1 MLRLSLLLLLAS
13 SCMVATAAETTGDQQ
28 CGTLM
33 CITANTNS
41 TTVEY
46 ILTSRGKRTLGWMGM
61 GFGSQ
66 MANTPMVIM
75 WANSD
80 GTVTLSQRQAQR
92 EVMPTVVA
100 NPPRVATLND
110 ALSITSGS
118 TPQLAYTIPA
128 NSDQKQSVIFAFGT
142 QNPGSSAV
150 DATLAQHVEDGVLQL
165 DLTKSSSTSN
175 GSTGTSSGTGSSSTS
190 SSGADTSGVDSIP
203 LLPYQRMI
211 IAHATFCTVGF
222 LLFLPA
228 GSLLARY
235 SRTFTSMWFKGHWI
249 AQFALAGPSI
259 VIGIALGIQSV
270 AEAGATHLN
279 DSHKR
284 YGVAIFILYLLQCGL
299 GAIIHWVKASDRTR
313 RPLQNYFHAIFG
325 LLIIALAF
333 YQVHSG
339 YKVEW
344 TKATGRD
351 ELSNGVNIF
360 FFIWLAVLPAA
371 YFVGLTFL
379 PKQLRQERKSVL
391 SRRGDDVVQMGYRNR
406 Q

>member
-1 MLRLSLLLLLAS
+1 MLRLSLILLLAS
-13 SCMVATAAETTGDQQ
+13 SCNVATAAETTSDQQ
-28 CGTLM
+28 CGTTM
-33 CITANTNS
+33 CITANANS

-75 WANSD
+75 WSNSD
-80 GTVTLSQRQAQR
+80 GTITLSQRQAQR
-92 EVMPTVVA
+92 EVMPTVVE

-110 ALSITSGS
+110 SLSITSGS

-128 NSDQKQSVIFAFGT
+128 NSDQKQSVIYAFGT
-142 QNPGSSAV
+142 QNPGSSAK
-150 DATLAQHVEDGVLQL
+150 DATLAEHVDYGVLLL

-175 GSTGTSSGTGSSSTS
+175 GSTGGTS
-190 SSGADTSGVDSIP
+190 SSGGGASGVDSTP
-203 LLPYQRMI
+203 LLSYQRMI
-211 IAHATFCTVGF
+211 VAHATFCTVGF

-228 GSLLARY
+228 GALLARY

-259 VIGIALGIQSV
+259 FIGVALGIQSV
-270 AEAGATHLN
+270 TEAGATHLN
-279 DSHKR
+279 DSHKK
-284 YGVAIFILYLLQCGL
+284 YGLAIFVLYLLQCGV

-325 LLIIALAF
+325 LLIIALAY

-344 TKATGRD
+344 PKVTGRG
-351 ELSNGVNIF
+351 ELSKGVNVF
-360 FFIWLAVLPAA
+360 FFVWLAVLPVA
-371 YFVGLTFL
+371 YLVGLSFL
-379 PKQLRQERKSVL
+379 PKQLRQERTSVL
-391 SRRGDDVVQMGYRNR
+391 SRRGDGDLKLDQMGYKDR

>member
-13 SCMVATAAETTGDQQ
+13 SCKVATAAETTSDQQ
-28 CGTLM
+28 CGTTM

-75 WANSD
+75 WSNSD
-80 GTVTLSQRQAQR
+80 GTITLSQRQAQR

-110 ALSITSGS
+110 ALSNTSGS

-142 QNPGSSAV
+142 QNPGSSAA
-150 DATLAQHVEDGVLQL
+150 DATLAQHVDSGVLQL
-165 DLTKSSSTSN
+165 DLTKSSSTST
-175 GSTGTSSGTGSSSTS
+175 GSTGGTS
-190 SSGADTSGVDSIP
+190 SSGASTSSGAGTSSSSDSIP
-203 LLPYQRMI
+203 LLAYQRMI
-211 IAHATFCTVGF
+211 VAHATFCTVGF

-228 GSLLARY
+228 GALLARY

-249 AQFALAGPSI
+249 VQFALAGPSI

-270 AEAGATHLN
+270 AEAGATHL
-279 DSHKR
+279 DDDHKR
-284 YGVAIFILYLLQCGL
+284 VGVTIFILYLLQCGV
-299 GAIIHWVKASDRTR
+299 GAIIHWVKPSDRTR

-344 TKATGRD
+344 PNATGRG
-351 ELSNGVNIF
+351 ELFNGVNVF
-360 FFIWLAVLPAA
+360 FFVWLTVLPVA

-379 PKQLRQERKSVL
+379 PKQFRQERKSV
-391 SRRGDDVVQMGYRNR
+391 SRRGDELVQMRHRNR

>member
-1 MLRLSLLLLLAS
+1 MSVHS
-13 SCMVATAAETTGDQQ
+13 PY
-28 CGTLM
+28 CGF
-33 CITANTNS
+33 
-41 TTVEY
+41 VF
-46 ILTSRGKRTLGWMGM
+46 RTFRR

-110 ALSITSGS
+110 ALSIVSGQRGLS
-118 TPQLAYTIPA
+118 CIFSLSINRPQDLHHNLLTPSPYVIHLRKFRTNSFLVLKA

-249 AQFALAGPSI
+249 AQFALGESI
-259 VIGIALGIQSV
+259 PPIFLLRRVQLCFDSGSV
-270 AEAGATHLN
+270 NCHWNRSGHSVCCRSRCHA
-279 DSHKR
+279 SKR
-284 YGVAIFILYLLQCGL
+284 
-299 GAIIHWVKASDRTR
+299 
-313 RPLQNYFHAIFG
+313 
-325 LLIIALAF
+325 
-333 YQVHSG
+333 
-339 YKVEW
+339 
-344 TKATGRD
+344 
-351 ELSNGVNIF
+351 
-360 FFIWLAVLPAA
+360 
-371 YFVGLTFL
+371 
-379 PKQLRQERKSVL
+379 
-391 SRRGDDVVQMGYRNR
+391 
-406 Q
+406 